1 MSELEAE
8 IKKGTD
14 QLMCL
19 EVLKHQERW
28 WFFKLSDINKG
39 TGDNFSDYKT
49 ISKVLLSYLE
59 VKLNQATY
67 D

>member
-49 ISKVLLSYLE
+49 ISKVLLS
-59 VKLNQATY
+59 
-67 D
+67 